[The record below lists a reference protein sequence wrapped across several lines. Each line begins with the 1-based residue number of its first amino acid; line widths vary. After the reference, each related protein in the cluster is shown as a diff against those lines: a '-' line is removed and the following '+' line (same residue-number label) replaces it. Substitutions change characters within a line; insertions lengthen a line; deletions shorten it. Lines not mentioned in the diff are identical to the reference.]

1 MEIYEVVYIIEDG
14 QQEKLT
20 ALAERYKKINGWD
33 EKEIL
38 QFAVTATSKEDIE
51 TKLRFLEKI

>member
-38 QFAVTATSKEDIE
+38 QFAVTATSQADI
-51 TKLRFLEKI
+51 